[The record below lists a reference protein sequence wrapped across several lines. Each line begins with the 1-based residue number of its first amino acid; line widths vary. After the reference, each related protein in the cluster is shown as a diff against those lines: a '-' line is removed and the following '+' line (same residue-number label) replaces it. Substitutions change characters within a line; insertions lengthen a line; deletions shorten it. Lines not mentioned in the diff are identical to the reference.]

1 MKRENVPEQLPDRQ
15 DDSDDLE
22 VFLAA
27 GVDPMT
33 AIVAAESES
42 ERNSPE
48 GSEGSEQSGRLPGW
62 LWLLGGV
69 VSLLL
74 LLLGLLHR

>member
-1 MKRENVPEQLPDRQ
+1 MKRENMPDGQ
-15 DDSDDLE
+15 DDLDDLE

-42 ERNSPE
+42 ERNKPE
-48 GSEGSEQSGRLPGW
+48 GSEGSEGSGRLPGW

-69 VSLLL
+69 VFLLLLLLL
-74 LLLGLLHR
+74 LLLGLLRR